1 MAERNSK
8 GASDALDTGIDLV
21 EYSLG
26 TAGTEYVKDA
36 FRNGLTLARTCVAS
50 VAFDTGDAITW
61 APPNSAKDQL
71 LDFSAGLFVDGS
83 LANRDPIDIVASLIA
98 AETDRLL
105 IAESINKRRTDA
117 FVQRDIRGKFFYGD
131 EVYEYAQNGSEDSYR
146 TALNAA
152 DACWSLN
159 AVVTRLDN
167 PVQLDGVQITERFL
181 TNLATRPIALI
192 ARAYDGEGCV
202 MWSTKRFAQGQ

>member
-1 MAERNSK
+1 MAAN
-8 GASDALDTGIDLV
+8 LV

-36 FRNGLTLARTCVAS
+36 FRNGLTLARACVAS
-50 VAFDTGDAITW
+50 VAFDTGDTVTW
-61 APPNSAKDQL
+61 APPKSAKDQL

-83 LANRDPIDIVASLIA
+83 LPNRDPIDIVASLIA
-98 AETDRLL
+98 AETDCLL
-105 IAESINKRRTDA
+105 IAESTNKRRTDP

-159 AVVTRLDN
+159 AVVTRLNN
-167 PVQLDGVQITERFL
+167 PSQLDGVQITERL
-181 TNLATRPIALI
+181 LINLAMRPIALI

-202 MWSTKRFAQGQ
+202 VWSPGKRGQAR